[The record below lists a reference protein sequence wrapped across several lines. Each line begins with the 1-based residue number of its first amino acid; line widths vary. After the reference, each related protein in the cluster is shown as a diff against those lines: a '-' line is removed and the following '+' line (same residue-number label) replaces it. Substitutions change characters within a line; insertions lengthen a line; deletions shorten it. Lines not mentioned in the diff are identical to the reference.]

1 MGLLSRYKKK
11 EDKKETAPKAAGML
25 VPAQKRAV
33 ENDGSHSGVLHSPWF
48 SEKALI
54 LTEKGVYA
62 FSIPRDAT
70 KRDVAHAIEE
80 IYKVK
85 PRKVRVVNLP
95 GKKVSLRARSGQAGR
110 GTGTRAARRRAYV
123 YLKKGETIQFA

>member
-1 MGLLSRYKKK
+1 MGLFSRATKK
-11 EDKKETAPKAAGML
+11 EVKNPPAGGAAPKTVVSS
-25 VPAQKRAV
+25 VPAKARTTEDDGAHANVLRA
-33 ENDGSHSGVLHSPWF
+33 PWF

-54 LTEKGVYA
+54 LTEKSVYA
-62 FSIPRDAT
+62 FLIPQDAT
-70 KRDVAHAIEE
+70 KHDVARAIEK

-85 PRKVRVVNLP
+85 PRKVHVVNLP
-95 GKKVSLRARSGQAGR
+95 GKRISLRNRR

>member
-1 MGLLSRYKKK
+1 MGLFSRQTKK
-11 EDKKETAPKAAGML
+11 EEKRKATPKAYTTF
-25 VPAQKRAV
+25 VPAKERVTEDDGFYANILRA
-33 ENDGSHSGVLHSPWF
+33 PWF

-62 FSIPRDAT
+62 FLIPQGAT
-70 KRDVAHAIEE
+70 KRDVARAIEK

-85 PRKVRVVNLP
+85 PRKVRVMNLP
-95 GKKVSLRARSGQAGR
+95 GKKVSLRNRR